1 MRISDWSSDV
11 CSSDLIYAVYK
22 AWRLYRDRAHRS
34 LVWSA
39 DNDTAGMLT
48 ADTINV
54 LRNHPLTGGI
64 LPNKPGAKRFWVVG
78 ARDARN
84 ASMRAYGVTSNAT
97 GARADAVD
105 FDDIEVPG
113 NIETPEAR
121 LKLRQRISESVHNA
135 GTGAQKTYIGTPHTN
150 DPITTERLAGGA
162 RGMKIQKFE

>member
-1 MRISDWSSDV
+1 MVFRGAAKST
-11 CSSDLIYAVYK
+11 IYAVYK

-78 ARDARN
+78 ASDARN
-84 ASMRAYGVTSNAT
+84 ARSEERRGGKECVST
-97 GARADAVD
+97 GSSGWS
-105 FDDIEVPG
+105 PY
-113 NIETPEAR
+113 
-121 LKLRQRISESVHNA
+121 H
-135 GTGAQKTYIGTPHTN
+135 
-150 DPITTERLAGGA
+150 
-162 RGMKIQKFE
+162 

>member
-84 ASMRAYGVTSNAT
+84 ASMRANGVTSNAT

-113 NIETPEAR
+113 NIETPEA
-121 LKLRQRISESVHNA
+121 Q
-135 GTGAQKTYIGTPHTN
+135 TGRASCR
-150 DPITTERLAGGA
+150 ERVC
-162 RGMKIQKFE
+162 QYV

>member
-84 ASMRAYGVTSNAT
+84 ASMRANGVTSNAT

-105 FDDIEVPG
+105 FDYIEVPA
-113 NIETPEAR
+113 NIETTEASPN
-121 LKLRQRISESVHNA
+121 LPPRISQSRHISVPGPHQKS
-135 GTGAQKTYIGTPHTN
+135 TGNPH
-150 DPITTERLAGGA
+150 P
-162 RGMKIQKFE
+162 